1 MKVKKGRRGTLGV
14 KGWRGEKKRLEEE
27 EDKGL
32 RNEKEKET
40 MCRET
45 MKKQSHTPELRLS
58 HHTTQHNT
66 YTCSLTSSRVGTK
79 EESSGIS
86 WYPEAVVSML
96 VGGTKTS
103 ST

>member
-1 MKVKKGRRGTLGV
+1 MKVKKGRGTLGV

-32 RNEKEKET
+32 RHEKEKKET

-58 HHTTQHNT
+58 HHTTQHIHLLT
-66 YTCSLTSSRVGTK
+66 YVIKSWDERRVLRDQ
-79 EESSGIS
+79 
-86 WYPEAVVSML
+86 L
-96 VGGTKTS
+96 VL
-103 ST
+103 